1 MQNEA
6 YMAVLFSPY
15 RPAKSLRRAAM
26 YALKVLHKKLIQACP
41 FIHKKRLSVLIAA
54 VHALLIGQRLSLTQL
69 GRRLISKTLVKHN
82 IKRID
87 RLLGNAHLYTER
99 IALYRFVCHELLKGN
114 LRPLIIVDWSDLT
127 AERDYQMLRASL
139 PVGGRALTLYE
150 EVHSQ
155 KVVGNDKIHKQFLS
169 NLKKVLPSCCCP
181 ILITD
186 AGFRNPWFKVVRVFG
201 WDYVGRVRNRDML
214 KAINTDT
221 WKPCKHLYS
230 KANRKPRYLGEYG
243 VVRSNPIN
251 TYLYLVKPKP
261 KGRHGRNLDGTRTT
275 RACSEKIAD
284 REKEPWLIT
293 SSLTGNQSK
302 ASYIVKLYKTR
313 MQIEEAFRDTKSV
326 RVGFS
331 LRESLSRN
339 LKRLEILLLIGTLAT
354 YITWLV
360 GTWAELKQWHY
371 RFQSNSNKIRR
382 VLSTFFIGCQVA
394 KDNQLKFERR
404 EYESALSQIR
414 LNALVQS
421 HA

>member
-1 MQNEA
+1 
-6 YMAVLFSPY
+6 
-15 RPAKSLRRAAM
+15 M
-26 YALKVLHKKLIQACP
+26 YALKVLHKKLIQACSC
-41 FIHKKRLSVLIAA
+41 IHKKRLSVLIAA

-87 RLLGNAHLYTER
+87 RLLGNPHLHTER
-99 IALYRFVCHELLKGN
+99 IELYGFVCDELLKGN
-114 LRPLIIVDWSDLT
+114 PQPLIIVDWSDLT
-127 AERDYQMLRASL
+127 AERDFQMLRASL
-139 PVGGRALTLYE
+139 PLGGRALTLYE
-150 EVHSQ
+150 EVHTQ
-155 KVVGNDKIHKQFLS
+155 KVVGNDKIHRQFLR
-169 NLKKVLPSCCCP
+169 NLKKVLPCFCCP

-186 AGFRNPWFKVVRVFG
+186 AGFRNPWFKAVRALG
-201 WDYVGRVRNRDML
+201 WDYVGRVRNTDML
-214 KAINTDT
+214 RPVNTNT
-221 WKPCKHLYS
+221 WMPCKHLYS
-230 KANRKPRYLGEYG
+230 KANYKPSYLGEYET
-243 VVRSNPIN
+243 VRSNPIS
-251 TYLYLVKPKP
+251 TYLYLVKQKP
-261 KGRHGRNLDGTRTT
+261 KGRHWRNLDGTRTT
-275 RACSEKIAD
+275 RASSEKIAD

-293 SSLTGNQSK
+293 TSLKGKQSEPN
-302 ASYIVKLYKTR
+302 YIVKLYKTR
-313 MQIEEAFRDTKSV
+313 MQIEEAFRDAKSS

-339 LKRLEILLLIGTLAT
+339 LQRLEILLLIGTLAT

-371 RFQSNSNKIRR
+371 RYQSNSNKIRR

-394 KDNQLKFERR
+394 KDNQLKLKRR